1 MTFRPYSD
9 SLNSPRQT
17 YLGLLETQSP
27 LNKSRSG
34 LTGFLPSNPSHQG
47 LTSLNYTDDK
57 VHHQECT
64 IGNLF
69 PEILSTIFEY
79 LDVPAKGR
87 VAQVI
92 QTSIPFCQADMLFKL
107 LRKLIN
113 GPYRFERILGIKIL
127 NLDTDD
133 TENGL

>member
-1 MTFRPYSD
+1 M
-9 SLNSPRQT
+9 
-17 YLGLLETQSP
+17 
-27 LNKSRSG
+27 
-34 LTGFLPSNPSHQG
+34 
-47 LTSLNYTDDK
+47 NYTDDK

-87 VAQVI
+87 VAQVF

>member
-1 MTFRPYSD
+1 M
-9 SLNSPRQT
+9 
-17 YLGLLETQSP
+17 
-27 LNKSRSG
+27 
-34 LTGFLPSNPSHQG
+34 
-47 LTSLNYTDDK
+47 NYTDDK

-92 QTSIPFCQADMLFKL
+92 QTCKPFCQADMLFNL
-107 LRKLIN
+107 LWMSIN
-113 GPYRFERILGIKIL
+113 GPYHFEWILGKKIQALIQTIRKMVFKTIKTIQYDKGNYKKL
-127 NLDTDD
+127 ICYTI
-133 TENGL
+133 